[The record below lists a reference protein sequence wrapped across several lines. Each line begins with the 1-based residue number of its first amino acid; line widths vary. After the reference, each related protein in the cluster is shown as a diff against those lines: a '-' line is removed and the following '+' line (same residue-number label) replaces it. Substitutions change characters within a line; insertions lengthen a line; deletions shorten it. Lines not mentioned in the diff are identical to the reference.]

1 MDEIFFLVLM
11 FSCFQNPVLKA
22 LVTISMPTTHS
33 MLPVCSLR
41 FVESQ
46 YNIVFFFLG
55 GGGRGAGNRLT

>member
-46 YNIVFFFLG
+46 YNIVFFFG
-55 GGGRGAGNRLT
+55 GGGEGRGIG

>member
-46 YNIVFFFLG
+46 YNIVFFLG
-55 GGGRGAGNRLT
+55 GGGEGRGIG

>member
-46 YNIVFFFLG
+46 YNIVFFWG
-55 GGGRGAGNRLT
+55 GERGGEGRGID